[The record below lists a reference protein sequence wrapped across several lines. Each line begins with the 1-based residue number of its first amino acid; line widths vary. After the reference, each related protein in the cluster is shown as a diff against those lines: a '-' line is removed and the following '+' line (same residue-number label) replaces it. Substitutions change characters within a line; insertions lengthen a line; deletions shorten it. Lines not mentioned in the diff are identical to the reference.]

1 MEQKITRMLEF
12 DIDTKAEEINEEKVI
27 SGRPI
32 VYGSVT
38 DIGPFYEV
46 IDRGALDE
54 ADLRDVA
61 LLVNHNDKMIPCAR
75 SRRNNPNSSMQLIPG
90 EEGMDF
96 KARLDTVNNPDSRA
110 LYSAIERGDISG
122 MSFVL
127 GIKDELWENIGEP
140 DMKPTRHITR
150 VGRVWEISACT
161 FPAYQDT
168 AIIAQRSQDEAALES
183 ATEALERAKEKA
195 EAENMA
201 RILEEKKLALKLKLQ
216 EIQA

>member
-1 MEQKITRMLEF
+1 MEQKITRMLDFEITRSQG
-12 DIDTKAEEINEEKVI
+12 DIDEEKI
-27 SGRPI
+27 IAGRPI
-32 VYGSVT
+32 VYGSQT

-46 IDRGALDE
+46 IDKGALDE

-96 KARLDTVNNPDSRA
+96 KARLDTINNPDSRA
-110 LYSAIERGDISG
+110 LYSAIERGDITG

-127 GIKDELWENIGEP
+127 SIKDEAWENIGDPEI
-140 DMKPTRHITR
+140 KPTRHITR
-150 VGRVWEISACT
+150 VGKVWEISACT

-168 AIIAQRSQDEAALES
+168 AILAQRSMDEAALES
-183 ATEALERAKEKA
+183 ATAALESAKA
-195 EAENMA
+195 EAEA
-201 RILEEKKLALKLKLQ
+201 KRQAEELAEKKQALKAILQ
-216 EIQA
+216 EI